1 MRIKLFL
8 FILPLTF
15 LLFSCKNQ
23 NSNDAINVKDTDS
36 ILVKNE
42 SHNDGITKIPL
53 PSKDS
58 IADFCDSVIGRFH
71 IRHFTRNDSTR
82 KFVPGHLQRF
92 VTGIEDK
99 IDSTNLPYARK
110 ACLYVCDKNKVY
122 QKEITIDELQRK
134 IKVDDI
140 EYFLLY
146 IGTTKLTNDS
156 NLLFTVSLSMDDTY
170 YVFEFDY
177 EYHDGKF
184 TLKKCRM
191 YDEEGEEEI
200 NV

>member
-1 MRIKLFL
+1 MQEKPVFMSVTRTKFIK
-8 FILPLTF
+8 
-15 LLFSCKNQ
+15 K
-23 NSNDAINVKDTDS
+23 K
-36 ILVKNE
+36 
-42 SHNDGITKIPL
+42 
-53 PSKDS
+53 
-58 IADFCDSVIGRFH
+58 
-71 IRHFTRNDSTR
+71 
-82 KFVPGHLQRF
+82 LQLM
-92 VTGIEDK
+92 
-99 IDSTNLPYARK
+99 N
-110 ACLYVCDKNKVY
+110 
-122 QKEITIDELQRK
+122 
-134 IKVDDI
+134 DI
-140 EYFLLY
+140 EYFQIY

>member
-1 MRIKLFL
+1 MQTR
-8 FILPLTF
+8 TF
-15 LLFSCKNQ
+15 LLIALLSSLLLSCKNQ
-23 NSNDAINVKDTDS
+23 HSNDAISVKNADS
-36 ILVKNE
+36 ILVNE
-42 SHNDGITKIPL
+42 KSHNDGITKIPL

-110 ACLYVCDKNKVY
+110 ACLYVCDRNKVY

-140 EYFLLY
+140 EYFQLY

-191 YDEEGEEEI
+191 YDDEGKEEI
-200 NV
+200 DV

>member
-1 MRIKLFL
+1 M
-8 FILPLTF
+8 
-15 LLFSCKNQ
+15 
-23 NSNDAINVKDTDS
+23 
-36 ILVKNE
+36 
-42 SHNDGITKIPL
+42 
-53 PSKDS
+53 
-58 IADFCDSVIGRFH
+58 
-71 IRHFTRNDSTR
+71 
-82 KFVPGHLQRF
+82 PGHLQRF
-92 VTGIEDK
+92 VTGIEEK

-140 EYFLLY
+140 EYFQIY

>member
-1 MRIKLFL
+1 M
-8 FILPLTF
+8 
-15 LLFSCKNQ
+15 N
-23 NSNDAINVKDTDS
+23 
-36 ILVKNE
+36 
-42 SHNDGITKIPL
+42 
-53 PSKDS
+53 
-58 IADFCDSVIGRFH
+58 
-71 IRHFTRNDSTR
+71 
-82 KFVPGHLQRF
+82 
-92 VTGIEDK
+92 
-99 IDSTNLPYARK
+99 Y
-110 ACLYVCDKNKVY
+110 
-122 QKEITIDELQRK
+122 KEK

-140 EYFLLY
+140 EYFQIY

>member
-1 MRIKLFL
+1 MIA
-8 FILPLTF
+8 
-15 LLFSCKNQ
+15 LLSSLLLSCKNQ
-23 NSNDAINVKDTDS
+23 HSNDAISVKNADS
-36 ILVKNE
+36 ILVNE
-42 SHNDGITKIPL
+42 KSHNDGITKIPL

-58 IADFCDSVIGRFH
+58 IDDFCDSVIGRFH

-110 ACLYVCDKNKVY
+110 ACLYVCDRNKVY

-140 EYFLLY
+140 EYFQLY

-191 YDEEGEEEI
+191 YDDEGEEEI
-200 NV
+200 DV